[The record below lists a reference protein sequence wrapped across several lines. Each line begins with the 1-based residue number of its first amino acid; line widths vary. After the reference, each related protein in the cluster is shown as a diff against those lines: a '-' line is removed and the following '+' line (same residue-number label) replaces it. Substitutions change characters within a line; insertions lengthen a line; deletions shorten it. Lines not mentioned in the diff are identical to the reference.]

1 MYKVSFIIKDDLIQ
15 EGSSDHNN
23 RTNYFDL
30 ILRTETCE
38 STTPVIKFSDINI
51 KYKNLSNQTLEN
63 NEKITDKEAL
73 NDITYIF
80 NNSITSLKLD
90 EDDSI
95 EKHIYNFKKLDNMER
110 TLQGLKYDQ
119 EFIKT
124 INNFFSSLFD

>member
-1 MYKVSFIIKDDLIQ
+1 MVSKKFYYVSAYVEKKNIQSCNNKCLGIYQRIKVYKVSFIIKDDLIQ
-15 EGSSDHNN
+15 EGSSDHSN

-51 KYKNLSNQTLEN
+51 KYKNLSNQTSEN

-80 NNSITSLKLD
+80 NKS
-90 EDDSI
+90 
-95 EKHIYNFKKLDNMER
+95 
-110 TLQGLKYDQ
+110 
-119 EFIKT
+119 
-124 INNFFSSLFD
+124 